1 MPAEHSIRGNGNK
14 GKRMEKELSNSQMG
28 QDLKVIG
35 KKTKWKGMGSTSG
48 RMEIDLKGFIKRGSV
63 VAKDNTTIAMGI
75 SMMGFGN
82 MTRNTAMEYLPSE
95 TDRFGQ
101 ELSTMISLKVTIP
114 LLYKPSF
121 KPSQSCMK
129 LPLK

>member
-1 MPAEHSIRGNGNK
+1 MLVEYSIRGNGSK
-14 GKRMEKELSNSQMG
+14 GKRMEKELSNSQTD

-35 KKTKWKGMGSTSG
+35 KTTKWKGMGSTSG
-48 RMEIDLKGFIKRGSV
+48 RMEIGLKVFIQRGSV

-75 SMMGFGN
+75 SMMDFGN

-101 ELSTMISLKVTIP
+101 ELSTMISLKATIH
-114 LLYKPSF
+114 
-121 KPSQSCMK
+121 
-129 LPLK
+129 